1 MKPSINPK
9 YTSVGVCAFKFNLAL
24 AKVPETSSTL
34 ITTTIVTTLDHY
46 FITLSNKKCCLLYC
60 ITIRY

>member
-24 AKVPETSSTL
+24 AKVPETSSPL
-34 ITTTIVTTLDHY
+34 ITTTIKFTLN
-46 FITLSNKKCCLLYC
+46 ILLIVKKKPVV
-60 ITIRY
+60 IPSESK